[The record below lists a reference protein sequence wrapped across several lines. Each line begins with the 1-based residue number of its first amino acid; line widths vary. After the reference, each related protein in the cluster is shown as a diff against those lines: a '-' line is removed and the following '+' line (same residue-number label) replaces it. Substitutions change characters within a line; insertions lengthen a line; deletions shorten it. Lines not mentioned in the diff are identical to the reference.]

1 MERKRVKIKRAY
13 LDWSFD
19 EDLDY
24 RYKFHILKND
34 HDFQPSDGVV
44 LRVVGRENNWMGT
57 ATILECLDDGII
69 IQANDWV
76 DISEEYSIE
85 LVK

>member
-1 MERKRVKIKRAY
+1 MARKRVKIKRVY

-19 EDLDY
+19 EDLEY
-24 RYKFHILKND
+24 RYKFHLLKTD
-34 HDFQPSDGVV
+34 HDFQPLDKVE
-44 LRVVGRENNWMGT
+44 LRVVGREKDWKGT

-69 IQANDWV
+69 IQAQDWV

-85 LVK
+85 LID